1 MVDYKNC
8 TSKQV
13 LRNEETLL
21 EALLTAVVFIFC
33 LGAAWAVVALV
44 SFN

>member
-21 EALLTAVVFIFC
+21 EALLTGLAFLFC
-33 LGAAWAVVALV
+33 LGAAWAVLALV
-44 SFN
+44 SL

>member
-13 LRNEETLL
+13 LRTEETTL
-21 EALLTAVVFIFC
+21 EALLTGLAFLFC